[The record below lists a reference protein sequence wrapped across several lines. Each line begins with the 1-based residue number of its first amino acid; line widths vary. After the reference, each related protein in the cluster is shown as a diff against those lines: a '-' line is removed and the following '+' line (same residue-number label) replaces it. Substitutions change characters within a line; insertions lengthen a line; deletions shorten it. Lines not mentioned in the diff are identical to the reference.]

1 MYLFL
6 EITLSFPNYYIPCA
20 VQNSGEHS
28 FDLDLIF
35 LASFVH
41 LTLCFGY
48 KTTFH
53 FKLDKSS
60 IISWIFNIIMD
71 FSKKKKSNIISSFF
85 LINESS
91 LLYNYF
97 TDILQKKNTLQI
109 FLYNLKACLF
119 VFSLVS
125 FLEKINP
132 TGNLKWI
139 GP

>member
-1 MYLFL
+1 
-6 EITLSFPNYYIPCA
+6 
-20 VQNSGEHS
+20 
-28 FDLDLIF
+28 
-35 LASFVH
+35 
-41 LTLCFGY
+41 
-48 KTTFH
+48 
-53 FKLDKSS
+53 
-60 IISWIFNIIMD
+60 MD
-71 FSKKKKSNIISSFF
+71 FSKKKNSNIISSFF